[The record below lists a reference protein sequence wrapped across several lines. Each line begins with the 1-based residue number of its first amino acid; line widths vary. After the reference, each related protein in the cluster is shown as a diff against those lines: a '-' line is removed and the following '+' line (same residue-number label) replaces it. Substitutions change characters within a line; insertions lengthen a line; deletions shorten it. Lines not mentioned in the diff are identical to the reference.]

1 MNPSTT
7 NAHYTNITQCYEEIL
22 DHGAVVLVF
31 PPIRKKFPKTDY
43 LYLLYAD
50 LLEKDTSQYIVKS
63 INAIQHILLPF
74 YAIRY
79 RKKIALHYHWLEF
92 QDLKSLLAF
101 PYKLLWFSVFTLFKT
116 PIIWTVHNLEPHDR
130 KWLGFHQWLHRKMA
144 QRAHRLHIHDE
155 ALLSDTSH
163 YLNVPLQSKKWCII
177 PHPNFPAACKE
188 RTLSISKL
196 NERYSANI
204 PVNATTILLFGNISA
219 YKGILEFVEW
229 MIGYL
234 NKKNRGFDIH
244 IIIAGPIKKGQSG
257 YHKRIKNAISATPGY
272 FSYLPYFFPE
282 DEYPYLLS
290 ASDYCLFNYKRIH
303 TSGGLMMALSYQK
316 KVIAP
321 NMGIFSS
328 QRNHSDV
335 QLFNDEEELYQI
347 MNQLWNR
354 HSKPGY
360 E

>member
-7 NAHYTNITQCYEEIL
+7 NAHYSNITQCYEEIL

-101 PYKLLWFSVFTLFKT
+101 PYKLLWLNVFTLFKT

-244 IIIAGPIKKGQSG
+244 IIIAGPVKKGQSG

>member
-7 NAHYTNITQCYEEIL
+7 NANYTNITQCYEEIL

-50 LLEKDTSQYIVKS
+50 LLEKDSSQYMVKS
-63 INAIQHILLPF
+63 INAIQHILLPL
-74 YAIRY
+74 YAMRN

-101 PYKLLWFSVFTLFKT
+101 PYKLFWFSTFTLFKI

-130 KWLGFHQWLHRKMA
+130 KWLIFHQWLHRKMA

-155 ALLSDTSH
+155 SLLSDTSH
-163 YLNVPLQSKKWCII
+163 YLNVSLHSKKWCIV
-177 PHPNFPAACKE
+177 PHPNFPSVPKD
-188 RTLSISKL
+188 RSLSINKL
-196 NERYSANI
+196 NKRYSVNI
-204 PVNATTILLFGNISA
+204 PVDATTILLFGNISA
-219 YKGILEFVEW
+219 YKGILEFLEG
-229 MIGYL
+229 MLGYL
-234 NKKNRGFDIH
+234 NRKNSGHDIH
-244 IIIAGPIKKGQSG
+244 IIIAGPVKKGQSG
-257 YHKRIKNAISATPGY
+257 YHQRIKTTISASPEY
-272 FSYLPYFFPE
+272 FTYLPYFFPE

-290 ASDYCLFNYKRIH
+290 ASDYCLFNYKSIH
-303 TSGGLMMALSYQK
+303 TSGGLMMALSYHR

-321 NMGIFSS
+321 NIGIFSS
-328 QRNHSDV
+328 KRDHTDV
-335 QLFNDEEELYQI
+335 QLFNNEDELHQI
-347 MNQLWNR
+347 INQLRNR
-354 HSKPGY
+354 HSKPGH

>member
-7 NAHYTNITQCYEEIL
+7 NANYTNITQCYEGIL

-50 LLEKDTSQYIVKS
+50 LLEKDSSQYMVKS

-74 YAIRY
+74 YAMRY

-101 PYKLLWFSVFTLFKT
+101 PYKLFWFSTFTLFKI

-130 KWLGFHQWLHRKMA
+130 KWLIFHQWLHRKMA

-155 ALLSDTSH
+155 SLLSDTSH
-163 YLNVPLQSKKWCII
+163 YLNVSLHSKKWCIV
-177 PHPNFPAACKE
+177 PHPNFPAVPKD
-188 RTLSISKL
+188 RSLSINKL
-196 NERYSANI
+196 NKRYSVNI
-204 PVNATTILLFGNISA
+204 PVDATTILLFGNISA
-219 YKGILEFVEW
+219 YKGILEFLEG

-234 NKKNRGFDIH
+234 NRKNSGHDIH
-244 IIIAGPIKKGQSG
+244 IIIAGPVKKGQSG
-257 YHKRIKNAISATPGY
+257 YHQRIKTTISASPEY
-272 FSYLPYFFPE
+272 FTYLPYFFPE

-290 ASDYCLFNYKRIH
+290 ASDYCLFNYKSIH
-303 TSGGLMMALSYQK
+303 TSGGFMMALSYHR

-321 NMGIFSS
+321 NIGIFSS
-328 QRNHSDV
+328 KRDQDNKSTKESS
-335 QLFNDEEELYQI
+335 L
-347 MNQLWNR
+347 
-354 HSKPGY
+354 
-360 E
+360 